1 MRRSTLSR
9 AAHRG
14 HALLLLPSSPSRRE
28 TLAVMTRRRPG
39 GHGRLLLPLMLTT
52 MMLCLLAV
60 PCHGKKMSSFVGTYG
75 VNYGRIADN
84 LPPPAEVVKLLR
96 MSRIKNVKIYDADHT
111 VLDAFRGSGLN
122 LVIAITNGEVK
133 DIAANPAKAMDWLN
147 ENVQP
152 YYPSTSIVGITVGN
166 EILGGQDSGLAEA
179 LLGAVVNIHDALRML
194 RLADKIE
201 VTTPHSEA
209 VFANSYP
216 PSACVFRD
224 DLMVYLKPLLDFF
237 SKTGAPFYVNAYP
250 FLAYMSD
257 PEHIDVNYALFKPN
271 SGIYDQKTSLH
282 YYNMFDAQVDAAYF
296 ALEAAGYPEMEVR
309 VAETGWA
316 SAGDA
321 TEAGA
326 NPDSARTYNANLRK
340 RLLLRNGTPY
350 RRKRAVKAYIFA
362 LFNENLKPGPSTE
375 RHYGLFKSDGSVSID
390 LGFKGLVS
398 SSSSPSSLLPF
409 KRARG
414 RGWVALVQYSATLLP
429 YHSLDAN
436 SRKPVAS
443 KFKRMIP
450 SCTSSESLFLLK
462 QIITV
467 DVVLMSE
474 S

>member
-1 MRRSTLSR
+1 MRSTTLGR
-9 AAHRG
+9 AARRG
-14 HALLLLPSSPSRRE
+14 HALLLLLSPSPLRRLSLSRHE
-28 TLAVMTRRRPG
+28 TPVVMPRGRPG
-39 GHGRLLLPLMLTT
+39 GHGRLLMVTMT
-52 MMLCLLAV
+52 MMILCLLAV

-75 VNYGRIADN
+75 VNYGRIANN
-84 LPPPAEVVKLLR
+84 LPPPAQVVKLLR
-96 MSRIKNVKIYDADHT
+96 MARIKNVKIYDADHT

-133 DIAANPAKAMDWLN
+133 NIAANPAKAMDWLN

-152 YYPSTSIVGITVGN
+152 YYPSTRIVGITVGN

-179 LLGAVVNIHDALRML
+179 LLGAVVNIHDALKML

-271 SGIYDQKTSLH
+271 SGIYDQKSNLH
-282 YYNMFDAQVDAAYF
+282 YDNMFEAQVDAAYF
-296 ALEAAGYPEMEVR
+296 ALEAAGYPNMEVR

-326 NPDSARTYNANLRK
+326 NPDNARTYNANLRK
-340 RLLLRNGTPY
+340 RLFLRKGPPY
-350 RRKRAVKAYIFA
+350 RPKRPVKAYIFA
-362 LFNENLKPGPSTE
+362 LFNENLKPGPTTE
-375 RHYGLFKSDGSVSID
+375 RHYGLFKPDGSVSID
-390 LGFKGLVS
+390 LGFKGLVP
-398 SSSSPSSLLPF
+398 SSSPSLLPF

-414 RGWVALVQYSATLLP
+414 RGWAALVQYSATLL
-429 YHSLDAN
+429 S
-436 SRKPVAS
+436 
-443 KFKRMIP
+443 F
-450 SCTSSESLFLLK
+450 
-462 QIITV
+462 
-467 DVVLMSE
+467 
-474 S
+474 

>member
-1 MRRSTLSR
+1 MRSSTLSR
-9 AAHRG
+9 AEADRRG

-39 GHGRLLLPLMLTT
+39 RHGRLLLPLMMTM

-111 VLDAFRGSGLN
+111 VLDAFRGSGLD

-152 YYPSTSIVGITVGN
+152 YYPSTNIVGITVGN

-179 LLGAVVNIHDALRML
+179 LVGAVVNIHDALRML

-224 DLMVYLKPLLDFF
+224 DLMAYLKPLLDFF

-257 PEHIDVNYALFKPN
+257 PEHIDVNYALFKRN

-282 YYNMFDAQVDAAYF
+282 YDNMFDAQVDAAYF

-340 RLLLRNGTPY
+340 RLLLRKGTPY
-350 RRKRAVKAYIFA
+350 RPKRAVKAYIFA

-375 RHYGLFKSDGSVSID
+375 RHYGLFKPDGSVSID

-398 SSSSPSSLLPF
+398 SSSPSPSPLLPF

-414 RGWVALVQYSATLLP
+414 VGWVTLVQYSATLL
-429 YHSLDAN
+429 
-436 SRKPVAS
+436 
-443 KFKRMIP
+443 
-450 SCTSSESLFLLK
+450 SCTF
-462 QIITV
+462 IFF
-467 DVVLMSE
+467 
-474 S
+474 